1 MNLMVHDILLHKFQY
16 SKLTELTGGYTNSS
30 ILLEGSEP
38 LVVAKIFNAHNR
50 DSITEMNCLT
60 LLNNSG
66 VSPKMHDY
74 FEDNGSQYIIMD
86 YVHGINSQSF
96 LDDGDINKAK
106 EIYKL
111 LGIHLAKDIHSIK
124 WRDGDPDLPIIE
136 LINIDIDALNY
147 VPNNQKEKVKH
158 IFNISVIG
166 EKTLIHGDYGP
177 HNAILSNKLISI
189 IDWEWAGWGN
199 PLQDVSWVIWFV
211 HLHYPNFS
219 RELSEIFINAYSEF
233 SDLKITNELVK
244 VYSVSRVI
252 NVLDRI
258 KYTNEEVKNE
268 WLRRLEWTLETN
280 FVG

>member
-1 MNLMVHDILLHKFQY
+1 MKVHDILLHKFQY
-16 SKLTELTGGYTNSS
+16 RKLTELTGGYTNSS
-30 ILLEGSEP
+30 ILLEGSDP

-50 DSITEMNCLT
+50 DAITEINCLT

-66 VSPKMHDY
+66 VSPKIHDY
-74 FEDNGSQYIIMD
+74 FEDNDSQYIIMD
-86 YVHGINSQSF
+86 YVHGINSQIF
-96 LDDGDINKAK
+96 LDDGDIRKAK
-106 EIYKL
+106 AIYKL
-111 LGIHLAKDIHSIK
+111 LGIHLAKDIHSLK
-124 WRDGDPDLPIIE
+124 WREVDFDLPIIE

-147 VPNNQKEKVKH
+147 VSNDQKEQVKQ
-158 IFNISVIG
+158 ILNVSVIG

-199 PLQDVSWVIWFV
+199 PLQDVAWVTWFV
-211 HLHYPNFS
+211 HLHYPNFA
-219 RELSEIFINAYSEF
+219 RELSEIFINAYSKF